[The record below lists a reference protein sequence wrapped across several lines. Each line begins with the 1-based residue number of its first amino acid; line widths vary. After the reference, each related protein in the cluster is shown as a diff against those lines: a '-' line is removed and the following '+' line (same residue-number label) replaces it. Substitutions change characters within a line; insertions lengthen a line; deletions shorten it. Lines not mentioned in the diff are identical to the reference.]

1 MRTLFLAAI
10 SFFLLSAD
18 GSSQTKK
25 IAFKSHSGNAE
36 NYSIALSNE
45 LFDNGSN
52 FGVGIQSEIR
62 NAQLDSVIFVSDSL
76 TYLVT
81 SEYCKMRNQP
91 KSEALLWHAGR
102 ETAYHHPLFSKK
114 HSLDSIRKII
124 KQQYYFK
131 NNIDK
136 VIFVG
141 YDNDRSC
148 DSVPVKVSV
157 PVTFIKKENK
167 NNQAGSS
174 VILITGAILLL
185 SALGGF
191 ISWKLYKPRLQPA

>member
-1 MRTLFLAAI
+1 MKTLFLAASAI
-10 SFFLLSAD
+10 FLLHAA
-18 GSSQTKK
+18 GYSQTKK
-25 IAFKSHSGNAE
+25 IAFKSHSGNVE
-36 NYSIALSNE
+36 NFSIALANE

-52 FGVGIQSEIR
+52 FGMAPTPEIK

-76 TYLVT
+76 AYLVT
-81 SEYCKMRNQP
+81 SQYCTYKRQP
-91 KSEALLWHAGR
+91 KSEPRLWRAGR
-102 ETAYHHPLFSKK
+102 EIAYHHPLFSKK

-148 DSVPVKVSV
+148 DSFPVKVSI
-157 PVTFIKKENK
+157 PVTLVTGDDKSK
-167 NNQAGSS
+167 QAGSS
-174 VILITGAILLL
+174 VPMIAGGILFL
-185 SALGGF
+185 SGLGGF
-191 ISWKLYKPRLQPA
+191 ISWKLHKPRLQQA